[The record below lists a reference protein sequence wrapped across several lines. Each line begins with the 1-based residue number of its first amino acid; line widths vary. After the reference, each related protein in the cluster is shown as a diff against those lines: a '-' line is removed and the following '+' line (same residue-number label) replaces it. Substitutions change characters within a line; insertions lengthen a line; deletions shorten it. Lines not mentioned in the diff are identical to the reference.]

1 MHDEVIVEG
10 PRDSVEEAQQL
21 VVQCMERPF
30 SGKNP
35 LGSAAEGG
43 VDLVVD
49 AKHADTW
56 LEAK

>member
-1 MHDEVIVEG
+1 MEG

-30 SGKNP
+30 NGRNP
-35 LGSAAEGG
+35 LGSAAQGG